1 MLYITYNIMLLQGQ
15 CPVEERH
22 NMMNVQLAATLFA
35 FFTPEIQC
43 AYML

>member
-1 MLYITYNIMLLQGQ
+1 MG
-15 CPVEERH
+15 ERH

-43 AYML
+43 AYAVALNLVFHSQQLLTFQ